1 MTQREITSQIAYRL
15 FEHRGYVHGRAAD
28 DWFTAEAILTL
39 CAERMTSETPS
50 QPRAT
55 RPSGPRL
62 MPTVASDDDLLA
74 VLEAAVEEQGRA
86 AVADQLGYASASSVG
101 KLLRRRR
108 ALSPSQVDRIRAA
121 FVPELQAKAA

>member
-1 MTQREITSQIAYRL
+1 MTQREITAQIAYRL
-15 FEHRGYVHGRAAD
+15 FEHRGYAHGRAAD

-39 CAERMTSETPS
+39 CAERMTSETPT
-50 QPRAT
+50 QPRASVT
-55 RPSGPRL
+55 APRL
-62 MPTVASDDDLLA
+62 LPSSTSDDDLLA

-101 KLLRRRR
+101 KLLRRKR

-121 FVPELQAKAA
+121 FVPEPQAKAA